1 MDIILKSD
9 PGPSK
14 IYILGESRGG
24 EREEGRESKKF
35 IIKGCLLKHHKV
47 VPEVT

>member
-1 MDIILKSD
+1 MDIILNND
-9 PGPSK
+9 LGPSK
-14 IYILGESRGG
+14 ICILGESRGG

-35 IIKGCLLKHHKV
+35 IIKGRLLKHHKV